1 MMTLKEFT
9 QRVLV
14 LILLSALALMLFEI
28 KNILLL
34 LFASILM
41 AVLIRATV
49 EFIKGKAKLGEGVSF
64 ALALLL
70 LVGLIAGFF
79 AMFGFQI
86 SKQLQ
91 DLIEILPKGMEQLSE
106 RFDIDLTWNEI
117 RNAVGA
123 SEASDILKKVSVY
136 GLTTFNIITDL
147 MLMFVAAIFLAA
159 DPTAYRD
166 GALLVVPPRA
176 RKHLGE
182 TMNAVGQALKKWF
195 GGQLL
200 EMGAVFLMSAAAYWL
215 LGLPSALALAAIAGV
230 TNFIPMLGPIIGGLA
245 AVMVAATLGAPTLL
259 WTALAV
265 LIIQQIESHLLM
277 PFVQR
282 YAVSIPPALVI
293 FSIHGFSALFGV
305 AGVILGVPLAVA
317 LTVVVQNLW
326 VNETLG
332 EDVPLAGSSQDNPN
346 A

>member
-1 MMTLKEFT
+1 MNLKEFA

-14 LILLSALALMLFEI
+14 LILLVALALMVFQI

-41 AVLIRATV
+41 AVLIRAV
-49 EFIKGKAKLGEGVSF
+49 VDFIRARTRLGEGLSF
-64 ALALLL
+64 ALALLFTI
-70 LVGLIAGFF
+70 GLIAGFSVL
-79 AMFGFQI
+79 FGLQI
-86 SKQLQ
+86 GKQLQ
-91 DLIEILPKGMEQLSE
+91 DLIEILPKGMEQISE
-106 RFDIDLTWNEI
+106 RFEIDLTWNEI

-123 SEASDILKKVSVY
+123 SEASDILKKVSTY
-136 GLTTFNIITDL
+136 GLTTFNMLTDL
-147 MLMFVAAIFLAA
+147 MLVLVAAIFLAA
-159 DPTAYRD
+159 DPAAYRD

-176 RKHLGE
+176 RKNLGE
-182 TMNAVGQALKKWF
+182 TMDAVGQALTKWF

-200 EMGAVFLMSAAAYWL
+200 EMGAVFLMSAVAYWL
-215 LGLPSALALAAIAGV
+215 LGLPSALALAVIAGV

-245 AVMVAATLGAPTLL
+245 AVMVAATLGASTLL
-259 WTALAV
+259 WTGVAV
-265 LIIQQIESHLLM
+265 LVIQQIESHLLM
-277 PFVQR
+277 PFIQR

-293 FSIHGFSALFGV
+293 FSILGFSALFGV

-332 EDVPLAGSSQDNPN
+332 EDVPLAGSDEEKSS

>member
-1 MMTLKEFT
+1 MTLKEFT

-166 GALLVVPPRA
+166 GALLVVSPRA

-293 FSIHGFSALFGV
+293 FSILGFSALFGV